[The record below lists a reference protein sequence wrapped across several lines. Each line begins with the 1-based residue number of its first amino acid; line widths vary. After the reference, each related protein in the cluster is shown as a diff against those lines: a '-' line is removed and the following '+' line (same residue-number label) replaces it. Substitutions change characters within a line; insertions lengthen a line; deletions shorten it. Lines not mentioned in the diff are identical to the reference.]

1 MLSPASQ
8 NVPSASLL
16 YQTLCLCAFDS
27 RPRASNSPRP
37 FTFTFPK
44 LRHNSQ
50 ELRGGAN
57 SARPRGTKRN
67 WDTSFP
73 SAALGKAPAEPHPA
87 AIGRWREKGVLSAS
101 ADTASLRLACV
112 TTGSEAPLV
121 QCAERPMSLRS
132 APHPAPLM
140 TFPFPETHWAS
151 SLSRTILPRIKP
163 LPCVPSP
170 RPWWTL
176 VAVVDKSSL
185 PIPRALYPPPRAP
198 ALLVQRSCLV
208 HLQAW
213 REVLVNLPHVS

>member
-1 MLSPASQ
+1 MSLRPPCCTK
-8 NVPSASLL
+8 PSASAHL
-16 YQTLCLCAFDS
+16 TVA
-27 RPRASNSPRP
+27 
-37 FTFTFPK
+37 
-44 LRHNSQ
+44 Q
-50 ELRGGAN
+50 ELLIVQDLSHSRFRNWGTTARSRGAGLGGGAN

-67 WDTSFP
+67 WATSFP

-87 AIGRWREKGVLSAS
+87 AIGRWREKGVPSAS

-121 QCAERPMSLRS
+121 QCAERRMSLRS
-132 APHPAPLM
+132 APRPAPLM

-185 PIPRALYPPPRAP
+185 PIPRAPPLPPPR
-198 ALLVQRSCLV
+198 LVQRYCLV